1 MSEPS
6 LPQRIHEYKILG
18 EISRGGMGIVF
29 RGQDENLDR
38 PVAMKMLPPKFFSNA
53 KHRERFNLEAK
64 IVANLD
70 HANILRIYAY
80 ENVGETV
87 WIIMELLTGEL
98 LSDRIL
104 KGKIPPKE
112 TAEILEQLGRAL
124 HYAHS
129 KGIVHRDI
137 KPENVMIDPKKNV
150 KLMDFG
156 IARDQ
161 ERSEDL
167 HLTQAGTILGTPKYM
182 SPEQFTGDRIDA
194 RTDIYSLGIMAYEM
208 LTGALPFQGKTLHE
222 VAYKH
227 MHEHPPQIRKKIPNI
242 SKELEKFVQQSME
255 KKKEN
260 RPQTL
265 ENLHLIPSALEIM
278 TSQATRK
285 YKLFL
290 GILLFATLTGSVF
303 FYLHRQKI
311 EKKNQQHFQTLL
323 REAQSFLDQKEI
335 LRAKALLLSAKNLAP
350 NDPRLEPLMSE
361 ANRLMTAL
369 ENKSKAKNIFGE
381 ALQALIEGQEEV
393 FSKKL
398 REAIALDPD
407 QQSFFE
413 QKGENERTIYRR
425 SLTKKYYDKAIQCI
439 GESDFKTSN
448 DLLKK
453 CLEMDPHNVSA
464 LNLIAEN
471 YWELNDLQ
479 SYAENTEKSLEFQPK
494 QEKLWSNL
502 SKAYSELGDMQK
514 AKDTCARGLA
524 NFPASQELL
533 NLKSS
538 YGK

>member
-1 MSEPS
+1 MSELS
-6 LPQRIHEYKILG
+6 IPQRIHEYKILG

-38 PVAMKMLPPKFFSNA
+38 PVAMKMLPSKFFSNT

-98 LSDRIL
+98 LSDRIQ

-112 TAEILEQLGRAL
+112 SAEILGQLANAL

-129 KGIVHRDI
+129 RGIVHRDI
-137 KPENVMIDPKKNV
+137 KPSNVMIDPKKNV

-182 SPEQFTGDRIDA
+182 SPEQFTGDRIDF
-194 RTDIYSLGIMAYEM
+194 RSDIYSLGILAYEM
-208 LTGALPFQGKTLHE
+208 LTGVLPFEGKTLHE

-227 MHEHPPQIRKKIPNI
+227 MHESPLSLRKKIPNI
-242 SKELEKFVQQSME
+242 SKELEKFVHQSLE

-265 ENLHLIPSALEIM
+265 ENLHLIPSALETM
-278 TSQATRK
+278 THQVTRK
-285 YKLFL
+285 YQLFL
-290 GILLFATLTGSVF
+290 GILLLATLTGCVF
-303 FYLHRQKI
+303 FVLHQQKI
-311 EKKNQQHFQTLL
+311 KKNNQHRFENLL
-323 REAQSFLDQKEI
+323 REAQTFLDQKEI
-335 LRAKALLLSAKNLAP
+335 LRAKSILFSAKNLSP
-350 NDPRLEPLMSE
+350 NDPRLSPLISK
-361 ANRLMTAL
+361 ADQLMVSF
-369 ENKSKAKNIFGE
+369 ENKSKAKTVFGE
-381 ALQALIEGQEEV
+381 ALQALIDGQEEV

-407 QQSFFE
+407 NHSFFE
-413 QKGENERTIYRR
+413 NKGESEREIYRR
-425 SLTKKYYDKAIQCI
+425 SLAKQYYDHAIQRI
-439 GESDFKTSN
+439 GESDFKASN

-453 CLEMDPHNVSA
+453 CLALDPQNVSA

-479 SYAENTEKSLEFQPK
+479 SYAEHIEKSLEFQPK

-502 SKAYSELGDMQK
+502 SKAYSELGETQK
-514 AKDTCARGLA
+514 AKDTCDRGLTK
-524 NFPASQELL
+524 FPTSQELL
-533 NLKSS
+533 NLKNS
-538 YGK
+538 YGN